1 MMIVEV
7 LIETKELAMTIV
19 VLRLPDVKGK
29 SENRP
34 EKCPYCKGEI
44 FQRWGGVGKPIRD
57 SQLRLVKV
65 YRYYCCGCKRT
76 FRHYPEG
83 IDRADQSLRLRK
95 LAALCW
101 TLGLSYR
108 GVTGVF
114 GGFGISICHMT
125 AWRDVQEQSNQL
137 TQSRKWQPVRVLGL
151 DGAYV
156 RGWGDIRPV
165 LVAIDLGNG
174 QPVMIGE
181 IDEHNP
187 QAVRKWLEPLVQRLG
202 VSVIVTDDLMSYH
215 IVAEQLDLEQQVC
228 QFHMRRWVG
237 RALYQLQE
245 SLPQEWLWVIREVK
259 QLVAELP
266 AEGGKR
272 LFELWKEVAVKR
284 TSTGGPLSAVDE
296 LRKLLIRLS
305 DHWDSYRVFDWQ
317 PDVPWT
323 NNATEQAIGRMKMRS
338 RTVRGYKSWAGMQA
352 GLMLAGNGTC

>member
-1 MMIVEV
+1 M
-7 LIETKELAMTIV
+7 AIV
-19 VLRLPDVKGK
+19 VLRLPDVKGE
-29 SENRP
+29 SEERP
-34 EKCPYCKGEI
+34 EKCPYCKGET
-44 FQRWGGVGKPIRD
+44 FQRWGGVSKPIRD
-57 SQLRLVKV
+57 TQLRQGKV
-65 YRYYCCGCKRT
+65 YRYYCCGCRRT
-76 FRHYPEG
+76 FRHYPQG
-83 IDRADQSLRLRK
+83 VDRADQSLRLRK

-101 TLGLSYR
+101 TFGLSYR
-108 GVTGVF
+108 GVTAVL
-114 GGFGISICHMT
+114 GGFGISLCHMT
-125 AWRDVQEQSNQL
+125 AWRDVQEQSDQL
-137 TQSRKWQPVRVLGL
+137 KQSRKWQPVRVLGL

-156 RGWGDIRPV
+156 RGWGEVRPV

-181 IDEHNP
+181 VDEHDP

-202 VSVIVTDDLMSYH
+202 VSVMVTDDLFSFRT
-215 IVAEQLDLEQQVC
+215 VAEKLGVEQQVC
-228 QFHMRRWVG
+228 QFHLRRWVG
-237 RALYQLQE
+237 RTLYQLQE
-245 SLPQEWLWVIREVK
+245 SLPEEWLWVIQEVK

-272 LFELWKEVAVKR
+272 LFELWKQVAVKR
-284 TSTGGPLSAVDE
+284 TSQSGALSVVDE

-352 GLMLAGNGTC
+352 GLMLSGYRVW

>member
-1 MMIVEV
+1 MS
-7 LIETKELAMTIV
+7 IV

-29 SENRP
+29 SEERP

-44 FQRWGGVGKPIRD
+44 FQRWGEVSKPVRD
-57 SQLRLVKV
+57 SQLRQVKV

-83 IDRADQSLRLRK
+83 VDRADQTLRLRK

-108 GVTGVF
+108 GVTAVF
-114 GGFGISICHMT
+114 GAFGISVCYMT
-125 AWRDVQEQSNQL
+125 VWRDMLEQSDQQK
-137 TQSRKWQPVRVLGL
+137 QSLKWQPVRVLGL

-156 RGWGDIRPV
+156 RGWGELRPM

-181 IDEHNP
+181 VDEHDP
-187 QAVRKWLEPLVQRLG
+187 QAVCKWLEPLVQRLG
-202 VSVIVTDDLMSYH
+202 VSVIVTDDLLSYH
-215 IVAEQLDLEQQVC
+215 VVARHLDLEHQVC
-228 QFHMRRWVG
+228 QFHVRRWVG
-237 RALYQLQE
+237 RALHQLQE
-245 SLPQEWLWVIREVK
+245 SLPEEWLWVIQEVK
-259 QLVAELP
+259 QLIAELP
-266 AEGGKR
+266 TEGGRR
-272 LFELWKEVAVKR
+272 LFELWKQVAVKR
-284 TSTGGPLSAVDE
+284 TSPGGPLSAVDE

-338 RTVRGYKSWAGMQA
+338 RTVRGYKSWPGMQA
-352 GLMLAGNGTC
+352 GLMLAGNGVC